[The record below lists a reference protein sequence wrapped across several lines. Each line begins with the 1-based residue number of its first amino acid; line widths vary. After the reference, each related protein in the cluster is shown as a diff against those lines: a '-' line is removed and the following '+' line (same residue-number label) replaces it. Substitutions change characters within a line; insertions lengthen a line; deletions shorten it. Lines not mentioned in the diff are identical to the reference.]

1 MSERN
6 SQAEQEWYGRLI
18 DIASNSDA
26 QERYADLVQFH
37 QEALDFYLPAVET
50 LTERDAEKPSS
61 DGRLVKLVV
70 AHIMAWE
77 EWQIQVFEDEKGR
90 EEHLRQQTKLRG
102 YFDPE
107 RKKIVDFDNVD
118 QFNAYQAKKYADW
131 KWEDIQQKAIDT
143 ALHLQS
149 LFPDDPP
156 TGWIDFLES
165 AEDHLWKLT
174 PDKTIT
180 VQAGWYLWMV
190 SLEHE
195 AIEHRSDL
203 E

>member
-18 DIASNSDA
+18 DTASNSDA
-26 QERYADLVQFH
+26 KERYVDLVQFH
-37 QEALDFYLPAVET
+37 QEVLDFYLPAVKA
-50 LTERDAEKPSS
+50 LTEEDAEKPSS
-61 DGRLVKLVV
+61 DGRLVKIVV

-77 EWQIQVFEDEKGR
+77 EWQIQVFEDEENK

-102 YFDPE
+102 YFDLE
-107 RKKIVDFDNVD
+107 RKKIVNFNNVD
-118 QFNAYQAKKYADW
+118 QFNAYQAEKYADW

-143 ALHLQS
+143 AQRLQS
-149 LFPDDPP
+149 LFPTDPP
-156 TGWIDFLES
+156 TGWIDFLENT
-165 AEDHLWKLT
+165 EDHLWKLT

-180 VQAGWYLWMV
+180 IPAGWYLWMV